1 MRPKEDYDCA
11 FCMSE
16 NGWTPKEIAVETGI
30 PEETIKYWRKSW
42 RHSLRNTYKDL
53 YSGTDQEVK
62 YRLIKIMQDAPQ
74 VTYNYFNSK
83 DSNVPSATTYRKYF
97 GSWENA
103 LEQAGIITKS
113 DKPVRVYLV
122 EFDGFYKI
130 GITSQTINERL
141 GSRYPKYTV
150 VMEIVTTVEEAKQ
163 IEREWLVNV
172 KQYQFIPTNFPSE
185 GRGFT
190 ECFKFQT

>member
-11 FCMSE
+11 FTMSE
-16 NGWTPKEIAVETGI
+16 MGWMPREIASETGI
-30 PEETIKYWRKSW
+30 PEETVKYWRKSW
-42 RHSLRNTYKDL
+42 NHNTRSNYRELYK
-53 YSGTDQEVK
+53 GTDEEVK
-62 YRLIKIMQDAPQ
+62 DRLIEIMQNAPQ

-83 DSNVPSATTYRKYF
+83 DSGVPSATTYRKYF

-103 LEQAGIITKS
+103 LDQAGIVIKS

-130 GITSQTINERL
+130 GITSQTVNERL
-141 GSRYPKYTV
+141 GGRYPKYTV
-150 VMEIVTTVEEAKQ
+150 IMEIVTTIEEARE
-163 IEREWLVNV
+163 IEREWLNNV
-172 KQYQFIPTNFPSE
+172 KPYQYIPSNFTAE

-190 ECFKFQT
+190 ECFKF